1 MYYKTPV
8 SLPRPC
14 RNRERDIGEKKG
26 DGEEGEA
33 ELTQLG
39 WCWRE
44 AASGTF
50 GVSSLNIFAW
60 PLISFMKRKLKI
72 GINETAPV

>member
-33 ELTQLG
+33 
-39 WCWRE
+39 
-44 AASGTF
+44 SGTF
-50 GVSSLNIFAW
+50 GASSLNIFAW